1 MSYAL
6 ELARNLQYPVDN
18 KYNRLVFNDLKKGSG
33 GFHQTLNLVV
43 GHVTKFNSKGQIQAL
58 TTLRSVAM
66 DFAPSVDLDK
76 LLYNHNFP
84 QSMADEEE
92 FHILLAGI
100 SIMRKKALK
109 KGTIYPL

>member
-6 ELARNLQYPVDN
+6 ELARDLQYPVDN
-18 KYNRLVFNDLKKGSG
+18 KYNHLVFNDLKKGPG

-43 GHVTKFNSKGQIQAL
+43 GHVTKFNSEGQIQAL